1 MPCVSPNPATRN
13 GTSSES
19 AQSPEPMEGML
30 SPSQSAEPQHHYR
43 HSDSPSAGY
52 NSHLESSR
60 PGSENHITLEP
71 GIMDEIEA
79 TLSLDRHA
87 LDGNSQAFAD
97 FFEQIMM
104 PTSDHLA
111 SNQAVVAPPDVS
123 SFVQDMQFSLDDFDF
138 QLLEPLPVDS
148 FFPSYP
154 TPNTIQTVSSSP
166 STLSLR
172 ADAFQLS
179 PWFVFPKLKLMH
191 DANLCREWNPP
202 QHHDSLSRQQDI
214 SIDEGS
220 LPSDSGVQPS
230 TQKHPFGNL
239 LDASTRDKIFKVVLN
254 ICSPKHSISSF
265 PSQALLTHVV
275 EVFYAQEVESLEARV
290 QPNTSA
296 LINTLPELIL
306 AFIAAGSVSV
316 NSDSIKKMGMAFQE
330 VVRLAVAELV
340 RHAARGR

>member
-1 MPCVSPNPATRN
+1 
-13 GTSSES
+13 
-19 AQSPEPMEGML
+19 MEGIL
-30 SPSQSAEPQHHYR
+30 SPSQPAEPHHHYR
-43 HSDSPSAGY
+43 HSDSPSTGY
-52 NSHLESSR
+52 NTSSNLESSR
-60 PGSENHITLEP
+60 PGNENHITLEP

-79 TLSLDRHA
+79 TLSLDQHA
-87 LDGNSQAFAD
+87 LDYNSQAFAD

-111 SNQAVVAPPDVS
+111 SNQTLVAPPDVS
-123 SFVQDMQFSLDDFDF
+123 SFVQDMQFSLEDFDF
-138 QLLEPLPVDS
+138 QLLEPFPMDS
-148 FFPSYP
+148 YFPSYP
-154 TPNTIQTVSSSP
+154 TLNSNKTVSSSSP

-179 PWFVFPKLKLMH
+179 PWFVFPKLTLMH
-191 DANLCREWNPP
+191 DTNLCREWNPP

-214 SIDEGS
+214 SIDEARV
-220 LPSDSGVQPS
+220 PSDSGVQPS

-239 LDASTRDKIFKVVLN
+239 LDVSTRDKIFKVVLN

-265 PSQALLTHVV
+265 PSQALLHHVV

-340 RHAARGR
+340 RHPARGR

>member
-1 MPCVSPNPATRN
+1 
-13 GTSSES
+13 
-19 AQSPEPMEGML
+19 
-30 SPSQSAEPQHHYR
+30 
-43 HSDSPSAGY
+43 
-52 NSHLESSR
+52 
-60 PGSENHITLEP
+60 
-71 GIMDEIEA
+71 MDEIEA

-138 QLLEPLPVDS
+138 QLLEPLPMDS

-296 LINTLPELIL
+296 LINTIPELLL

-316 NSDSIKKMGMAFQE
+316 NSDSIQKMGMAFQE

-340 RHAARGR
+340 RHPARGR